1 MGCVVI
7 SKINIKDTNINL
19 VYAILSVYSVIL
31 LDKNKQSKQKP

>member
-1 MGCVVI
+1 LLI